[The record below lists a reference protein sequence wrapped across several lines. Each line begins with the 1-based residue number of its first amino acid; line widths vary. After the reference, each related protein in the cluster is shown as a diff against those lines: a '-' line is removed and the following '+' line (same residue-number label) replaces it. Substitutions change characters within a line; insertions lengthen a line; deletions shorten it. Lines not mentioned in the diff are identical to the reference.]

1 MRQFQFEYKSK
12 LSFTRE
18 IVKLDK
24 WCKTRICTNVVFNIY
39 SETPDKGVLMDISTV
54 LETIMPYALFMGCS
68 SNGNIVDGALSDN
81 PIAITCTVFEYPT
94 TRIKMLQYDFRT
106 DTQKNV
112 AEMLKNEIAEMG
124 GVKAVEMLLT
134 IRGMSLSAFCD
145 SLADLPKEIQV
156 YGGGAFNMDIN
167 SNVAC
172 VFTNEKGLSATS
184 IAFLLIAGEDFH
196 IKTSY
201 VTGWKP
207 LGRDLHITKAKGSLL
222 CELDGKPAYDTYYK
236 YLNIKNDENFF
247 YNTLEFPFL
256 YRHNGIDILR
266 APTASRPDGSLVM
279 TSDME
284 ENVTARIA
292 YGDPW
297 TILDSVD
304 EECSDIKK
312 FCPEIIHIYSCAA
325 RRTFW
330 GNHEASNETLPFH
343 QIAPVSGFYTS
354 GEFLR
359 TNGFLN
365 QHNVTLVIGAMREG
379 NASEEKGREEDYQQE
394 KLSGKISM
402 VSRLATFI
410 GAATAE
416 LEAANEQLE
425 IIAKSDGLTKL
436 YNRSEI
442 QRRIE
447 KQLEDKKLPFTL
459 IMLDIDNFKHI
470 NDTYGHKEGDNVI
483 IALSE
488 MLKQTADILV
498 PKGSAGRWGGEEFM
512 LLLPD
517 KTADQAFETAEKI
530 RNDFAAIKF
539 EKAENVTVSVGVTA
553 AIDGEAPDTL
563 YNRVDGA
570 LYEAKQTGKN
580 KTILR

>member
-1 MRQFQFEYKSK
+1 MRQFQFEYNSK

-24 WCKTRICTNVVFNIY
+24 WCKTHICTSVVFNIF

-54 LETIMPYALFMGCS
+54 IETIMPYALFMGCS
-68 SNGNIVDGALSDN
+68 SNGNIVDGALSEN

-94 TRIKMLQYDFRT
+94 TRLKMLQYDFRA
-106 DTQKNV
+106 DTQKTV
-112 AEMLKNEIAEMG
+112 AESLKNEIKEMG

-134 IRGMSLSAFCD
+134 IRGMSLSVFCD
-145 SLADLPKEIQV
+145 SLADLPEDIQI
-156 YGGGAFNMDIN
+156 YGGGAFNTDIN

-172 VFTNEKGLSATS
+172 VFTNKKGLSATS

-196 IKTSY
+196 ITTNY

-207 LGRDLHITKAKGSLL
+207 LGRDLLVTKAKGSLL
-222 CELDGKPAYDTYYK
+222 CELDGKPAYETYYR
-236 YLNIKNDENFF
+236 YLNINNDEDFF

-256 YRHNGIDILR
+256 YRHNEIDILR
-266 APTASRPDGSLVM
+266 APTASLPDGSLVM
-279 TSDME
+279 TSDIE

-297 TILDSVD
+297 TILDCVH
-304 EECSDIKK
+304 EECHEIQK
-312 FCPEIIHIYSCAA
+312 FRPEIIHIYSCAA

-343 QIAPVSGFYTS
+343 RIAPVSGFYTS

-359 TNGFLN
+359 TKGFLN

-379 NASEEKGREEDYQQE
+379 EMPDDLPRSEEYYKTGM
-394 KLSGKISM
+394 SGKISM

-416 LEAANEQLE
+416 LEEANRRLE
-425 IIAKSDGLTKL
+425 VIAVSDGLTKL
-436 YNRSEI
+436 FNRGEI

-447 KQLEDKKLPFTL
+447 SILDRGKMPFTL
-459 IMLDIDNFKHI
+459 IMLDIDNFKRI

-483 IALSE
+483 VGLSSL
-488 MLKQTADILV
+488 LKDGAKTLE
-498 PKGSAGRWGGEEFM
+498 PRGSAGRWGGEEFM
-512 LLLPD
+512 LLLPN
-517 KTADQAFETAEKI
+517 KSIEEAKEIADRI
-530 RNDFAAIKF
+530 RTKFAAIKF
-539 EKAENVTVSVGVTA
+539 DRAENVTVSAGVT
-553 AIDGEAPDTL
+553 
-563 YNRVDGA
+563 
-570 LYEAKQTGKN
+570 
-580 KTILR
+580 